1 MRENKRLARILDPTN
16 HGLWEIWAGLPKNL
30 EPLDTDKDLGFRTGL
45 QTGSF
50 LSAGKPLAI
59 ASHTSPTSW
68 MCTVHNWYVPALFL
82 IQFNHI
88 WFGEPRIRL
97 ATKIQSNSRVQF
109 ASNQSKLV
117 PRRLDPG
124 PSSKVGISYHL
135 SEKGGS
141 LQRLH
146 S

>member
-1 MRENKRLARILDPTN
+1 MRKEKKAGEDPRS
-16 HGLWEIWAGLPKNL
+16 HQ
-30 EPLDTDKDLGFRTGL
+30 PLDTDKDLGFRTGL
-45 QTGSF
+45 QTDSF
-50 LSAGKPLAI
+50 PSAGKPLAI
-59 ASHTSPTSW
+59 ASDTSPTSW
-68 MCTVHNWYVPALFL
+68 MCTVHNWDVPALFL
-82 IQFNHI
+82 IQFNQI

-97 ATKIQSNSRVQF
+97 ATKIQSNSRIQF

-117 PRRLDPG
+117 PRKLDPG
-124 PSSKVGISYHL
+124 PSSKVGINYHL